1 MPNLKQNEFMT
12 EEQKDQI
19 RKQLLE
25 ERDEI
30 VGEIGALR
38 RREERTTFEVGADF
52 AERAELEAERI
63 VEHQLS
69 MDDAYLIAKVDLA
82 LQRLVE
88 GTYENC
94 LQCGTEIPI
103 ERLMAKPSVS
113 LCIDCQ
119 KKKEAS

>member
-82 LQRLVE
+82 LQRDLRE
-88 GTYENC
+88 LSPMWNRDSNRAFNGQTIGFALY
-94 LQCGTEIPI
+94 
-103 ERLMAKPSVS
+103 RLSEEKGSQLRP
-113 LCIDCQ
+113 
-119 KKKEAS
+119 